1 MEDITGIT
9 GIAFPKK
16 KELQKFI
23 YKKKYSKYKMN
34 PRLNE

>member
-9 GIAFPKK
+9 GIAFPK